1 MKIKSLLI
9 SQIVM
14 IAMLVSCHNGG
25 VSIAVKDKD
34 DSYRFKARFDEDL
47 SPYVSEFLNEHIS
60 TVRIDPEK
68 DSKII
73 TVLPDQTRL
82 TVESSPGELMV
93 YLDKEENSRD
103 SYHRVKNLCEG
114 IKDVILKHDKKKN
127 SRLENSRA
135 N

>member
-60 TVRIDPEK
+60 TMRIDPEK

-103 SYHRVKNLCEG
+103 SYHRIKNLCEG
-114 IKDVILKHDKKKN
+114 VKDVILKHDKKKN
-127 SRLENSRA
+127 SRPENSRA

>member
-1 MKIKSLLI
+1 MKMKSLLI
-9 SQIVM
+9 SPM
-14 IAMLVSCHNGG
+14 IMLVMLVSCNNGD
-25 VSIAVKDKD
+25 VSIAVKDED
-34 DSYRFKARFDEDL
+34 DYYRFKAQFDDNL
-47 SPYVSEFLNEHIS
+47 SPDVSEFLNEHLS

-68 DSKII
+68 DSKVV

-82 TVESSPGELMV
+82 TIESSPGELMV

-114 IKDVILKHDKKKN
+114 VKDVILKHNHKN
-127 SRLENSRA
+127 SRLENSRS